1 MTIKS
6 IYSFGCAAFA
16 TTVVAAS
23 LGGCFSERVAGSTGG
38 SAAELCSGTQP
49 NVVRIRDFAFGP
61 GELRVRPGT
70 RVIFANCDGVQHSS
84 TSDAEGAGSW
94 DSGLISPNT
103 TFEHTFDQ
111 AGRFPYHCEPHPS
124 MKGTIVVE

>member
-1 MTIKS
+1 MTIQS

-16 TTVVAAS
+16 ATVVAAS
-23 LGGCFSERVAGSTGG
+23 LGGCFSDRVAGTTGG

-49 NVVRIRDFAFGP
+49 NVVRIRNFSFGP
-61 GELRVRPGT
+61 GELRVRAGT
-70 RVIFANCDGVQHSS
+70 RVIFANCDAVQHTS
-84 TSDAEGAGSW
+84 TSDAMEGW

-103 TFEHTFDQ
+103 TFEHTFAQ

-124 MKGTIVVE
+124 MKATIVVE

>member
-1 MTIKS
+1 MTLKS
-6 IYSFGCAAFA
+6 IYSYGCSAFA
-16 TTVVAAS
+16 AVVVVAT
-23 LGGCFSERVAGSTGG
+23 LGGCFSERVSGPAPADAT
-38 SAAELCSGTQP
+38 ALCAGTQP
-49 NVVRIRDFAFGP
+49 NVVRIRNFSFGP
-61 GELRVRPGT
+61 AELRVRPGT
-70 RVIFANCDGVQHSS
+70 RVIFANCDAVQHTS

-103 TFEHTFDQ
+103 TFEHTFTD